1 MNVNIKKIDNLQDVA
16 MLTPKHSS
24 TYLAYLDGLRAF
36 AIIAVLLFHG
46 DNNWLHGGFLGVE
59 IFFVISGFIISKLL
73 FDELQQTGRVDLSRF
88 WIRRLRRLLP
98 AAFTMM
104 VSTWICVLVLFPAE
118 ISQISEDL
126 PYGLSFLNNWNYI
139 INERSYFELIGR
151 PRLFEHL
158 WSLGVEFQFYVAW
171 ALICCLLFKQSRWF
185 ATVTISYMALYSTY
199 QMLALYTPNEDPSRV
214 YFGTDTRA
222 SALLIGALLAL
233 VLQNINKPL
242 SHAQCQFTNMLGS
255 FSLVGLLL
263 FCIYAK
269 STDSALFQGGF
280 LCVSLLTSIVIGSCL
295 LMSKQNHASIMLNV
309 LSGGIL
315 KIIGIRAYGIYLWHW
330 PIFGLTQ
337 PWVDV
342 PFEGIPLFI
351 FRLIL
356 TAFFSE
362 ITYRFI
368 ENPIRRGCIA
378 RTIDAVMQ
386 SKGTEKKKLVTAWSL
401 TGCLC
406 LAGCSSLVIA
416 TENHLE
422 MIQRPQIND
431 DVFAQ
436 ISTDKNEDAL
446 IATTTPEIVSASM
459 QYDDATLTES
469 SKKNKND
476 NSILSNTIC
485 GHTEQR
491 NTQNNLEFERA
502 KNGTGYVNRVRTV
515 DQPNAKTPVFLLGDS
530 VMVGATTELLKR
542 LPCVSLDSQVG
553 RQLGKGIQILS
564 ERKSKGL
571 LSDTVI
577 IHLGNNSPINSN
589 QIETLLNLLSDTKR
603 IIFVNL
609 KLPRNYESANNQLL
623 HEAGA
628 KSANIHLI
636 DWRSNSMN
644 AKNVFSSDGIHLTHQ
659 GAKLYASL
667 ISDSLLE

>member
-1 MNVNIKKIDNLQDVA
+1 MNVNIKKTDNNIAILS
-16 MLTPKHSS
+16 PKHSNA
-24 TYLAYLDGLRAF
+24 YLAYLDGLRAF

-73 FDELQQTGRVDLSRF
+73 FDELHKTGRVDLGRF

-104 VSTWICVLVLFPAE
+104 ISTWICVLLLFPNE
-118 ISQISEDL
+118 INQISEDL
-126 PYGLSFLNNWNYI
+126 PYGFSFINNWNYI

-158 WSLGVEFQFYVAW
+158 WSLGIEFQFYVAW
-171 ALICCLLFKQSRWF
+171 ALICCLLFKQPRWF
-185 ATVTISYMALYSTY
+185 AIVAIIYMALYSTC

-233 VLQNINKPL
+233 MIQKINAPL
-242 SHAQCQFTNMLGS
+242 SRSQCQMTNLLGTLS
-255 FSLVGLLL
+255 MVGLIV
-263 FCIYAK
+263 FCVYAK

-280 LCVSLLTSIVIGSCL
+280 LCVSLLTAMVIGSCL
-295 LMSKQNHASIMLNV
+295 LMSKQNHSSVMLSI
-309 LSGGIL
+309 LSSNTL
-315 KIIGIRAYGIYLWHW
+315 SIIGIRAYGIYLWHW

-342 PFEGIPLFI
+342 PFEGITLFI
-351 FRLIL
+351 FRLVL

-368 ENPIRRGCIA
+368 ENPIRGGCIA
-378 RTIDAVMQ
+378 HALESIMKST
-386 SKGTEKKKLVTAWSL
+386 GTEKKKLITVWSL

-422 MIQRPQIND
+422 MIQRPQINSEAFEPVLAEKND
-431 DVFAQ
+431 DA
-436 ISTDKNEDAL
+436 S
-446 IATTTPEIVSASM
+446 IATQTPEIVSASM
-459 QYDDATLTES
+459 QYDESTLTPS
-469 SKKNKND
+469 IKKNKED
-476 NSILSNTIC
+476 NAILSNTIC
-485 GHTEQR
+485 GHTEQPS
-491 NTQNNLEFERA
+491 NQNNLTFERA

-628 KSANIHLI
+628 KNANIRLI

-644 AKNVFSSDGIHLTHQ
+644 AKNVFGSDGIHLTHQ

-667 ISDSLLE
+667 ISDSLID